1 MSEVNKSNVLIEEK
15 SITEKSDI
23 LSNSVIGIKNSF
35 SGEFRAD
42 GLLRIDGDFK
52 GTIRSS
58 GTVLVGEKG
67 RIVGDIYARYSRI
80 GGKVKG
86 NVYCTE
92 RVDLLST
99 GKVIGNIWTKKIMAE
114 EGMVFTGE
122 AKILDKKEIDEIF
135 HQNVINAPS
144 ISKEFEF

>member
-1 MSEVNKSNVLIEEK
+1 MAEVSNQNALVDEK
-15 SITEKSDI
+15 SSSQGDL

-67 RIVGDIYARYSRI
+67 RIVGDIYARYARI

-86 NVYCTE
+86 SVYCTE
-92 RVDLLST
+92 RVDILST
-99 GKVIGNIWTKKIMAE
+99 GKIIGNLWTRKIKAE

-122 AKILDKKEIDEIF
+122 AKILDKKDIDEIF

-144 ISKEFEF
+144 MSKEFEF